1 MKKFL
6 KKKWGD
12 ILFLVVILLLIVPQ
26 TRMPIQIFVQRLI
39 SFSPSEIAE
48 KDRNVLN
55 DYEWRLGDSNGDLV
69 NFSSSKGNVIV
80 INFWATWCP
89 PCRAEMPSLQALY
102 TKYKEDVDFYFV
114 TQEDRGLVDTFL
126 KKYNYDLPVFFEMQN
141 SPDLL
146 NAQSLPTTF
155 LISKDGE
162 IVIRKTGVA
171 NWNSDA
177 MHTLLERLT
186 R

>member
-1 MKKFL
+1 MKTFL
-6 KKKWGD
+6 MKNWGD
-12 ILFLVVILLLIVPQ
+12 ILFLVVIILLIVPQ

-55 DYEWRLGDSNGDLV
+55 DYEWRLTTKNGDIV
-69 NFSSSKGNVIV
+69 NLSSSKGKVII

-102 TKYKEDVDFYFV
+102 SKHKENVDFYFV
-114 TQEDRGLVDTFL
+114 TQEDHGIVDSYL
-126 KKYNYDLPVFFEMQN
+126 ESSNYDIPVYFETQK

-146 NAQSLPTTF
+146 NVKSLPTTF
-155 LISKDGE
+155 LISKEGQ
-162 IVIRKTGVA
+162 IIIRKTGVA
-171 NWNSDA
+171 NWDSDA
-177 MHTLLERLT
+177 INTLLFELT
-186 R
+186 Q